1 MAMVDFLQETFP
13 QARVTIHNGRTAT
26 IALAYARMIMANQ
39 TIGGLKLLWGISCHC

>member
-26 IALAYARMIMANQ
+26 IALAYAA
-39 TIGGLKLLWGISCHC
+39 